1 MEVESQCQQDSN
13 WNPVSNTIDVPTPWS
28 GRVWARFECSND
40 GGSFHCNSGDCGS
53 GQVGCNGAGG
63 TPPATLAEFT
73 IGGADGKD
81 FFDVSLVD
89 GFNLPLSIV
98 PQDGCAPT
106 DCPADINAKCP
117 SELAVKNGSGGT
129 IGCKSACEAF
139 GTPEYCCSGDHNTPD
154 KCPPTDY
161 SRKSFSCSNPACPG
175 ILSVQASS
183 VASESAFSTSGRI
196 LSIRRTRLTAESLEM
211 CMCLKDHLDAHERR
225 QHTTPLELPLDVE
238 EGVFNDEHRAS
249 YFDWKWSLSANRIR
263 IGIQCLEHYVPTP
276 WSGRVWARFE
286 CSNDGGSYH
295 CNSGDCGSGQVGCNG
310 AGGAPP
316 ATLAEFTIGGADGKD
331 FFDVSLV
338 DGFNLPVSIV
348 PQDGCAPTDCPADIN
363 AKCPSELAVKN
374 GSGGTIGCKSAC
386 EAFGTP
392 EYCCSGDHNTPDKC
406 PPTDYSRFF
415 KNLCPKAY
423 SYAYDDSTST
433 FTCKTGANY
442 VITFCP

>member
-1 MEVESQCQQDSN
+1 MVTAGWWCGVEVVLAAGWRRDGDDGGVHSAVFTIKNNCPYSIAPASLTGSGASVPTGFELGSGA
-13 WNPVSNTIDVPTPWS
+13 SNTIDVPTPWS

-161 SRKSFSCSNPACPG
+161 SR
-175 ILSVQASS
+175 
-183 VASESAFSTSGRI
+183 
-196 LSIRRTRLTAESLEM
+196 
-211 CMCLKDHLDAHERR
+211 
-225 QHTTPLELPLDVE
+225 
-238 EGVFNDEHRAS
+238 
-249 YFDWKWSLSANRIR
+249 
-263 IGIQCLEHYVPTP
+263 
-276 WSGRVWARFE
+276 
-286 CSNDGGSYH
+286 
-295 CNSGDCGSGQVGCNG
+295 
-310 AGGAPP
+310 
-316 ATLAEFTIGGADGKD
+316 
-331 FFDVSLV
+331 
-338 DGFNLPVSIV
+338 
-348 PQDGCAPTDCPADIN
+348 
-363 AKCPSELAVKN
+363 
-374 GSGGTIGCKSAC
+374 
-386 EAFGTP
+386 
-392 EYCCSGDHNTPDKC
+392 
-406 PPTDYSRFF
+406 FF